1 MTTRIII
8 VGDNQ
13 LFRKGLAALL
23 STDPDL
29 AVIGDLPTGPHV
41 AQAAS
46 DFQPDVVLM
55 DLQAAGP
62 NGLETGT
69 LIKRRHP
76 NTRIVLLMALKT
88 EEQVRN
94 ALRAGAD
101 GCLLRDAS
109 ADELKACLRAVS
121 SGRKYLSADVSALVV
136 DSLLRPDDGQSRH
149 SLLDA
154 LTPRER
160 SILQLVAEGRTNRG
174 VAEFLNVSPKT
185 IEKHRSSL
193 MHKLGLRNAAELTL
207 AAVDLGLIERPS
219 AVSRLAGGGNVR

>member
-13 LFRKGLAALL
+13 LFRKGLSALL
-23 STDPDL
+23 STDSDFT
-29 AVIGDLPTGPHV
+29 VIGDVPVGPHM

-46 DFQPDVVLM
+46 DFQPDIVLM
-55 DLQAAGP
+55 DLQDTGS
-62 NGLETGT
+62 NGLDAGT
-69 LIKRRHP
+69 QIKRRHP
-76 NTRIVLLMALKT
+76 STRIVLLMAMKT
-88 EEQVRN
+88 EEQVRK

-109 ADELKACLRAVS
+109 ADELKACLRAVAA
-121 SGRKYLSADVSALVV
+121 GRKYLSADVSALVV
-136 DSLLRPDDGQSRH
+136 ESLMRPDDGHSRH
-149 SLLDA
+149 SLLDV

-193 MHKLGLRNAAELTL
+193 MHKLGLRSAAELTL
-207 AAVDLGLIERPS
+207 AAVDLGLIERPM
-219 AVSRLAGGGNVR
+219 AVSCLAGQGHGR

>member
-13 LFRKGLAALL
+13 LFRKGLSALL
-23 STDPDL
+23 SVDPDF
-29 AVIGDLPTGPHV
+29 AVVGDMPNGHLL

-46 DFQPDVVLM
+46 EFQPDVVLM
-55 DLQAAGP
+55 DLQSAGA
-62 NGLETGT
+62 NGLEAGT
-69 LIKRRHP
+69 QIKRRHP
-76 NTRIVLLMALKT
+76 NIRIVLLMALRT
-88 EEQVRN
+88 EEQVRS

-109 ADELKACLRAVS
+109 ADELKASLRAVA
-121 SGRKYLSADVSALVV
+121 SGRKYLSADVSTLVV
-136 DSLLRPDDGQSRH
+136 DSLMRPDDGRSRN

-219 AVSRLAGGGNVR
+219 AVSRLAGQGSGR